1 MQIDGDLSMICERE
15 KYENIVLRL
24 NKLMIQNN
32 LLPSSNCSEY
42 FLFSDYVNLPSFNT
56 PIYFSDTLY
65 SIPLNVQSCIFH
77 NLEKVCFCLRI
88 RENKKAVIEWIESK
102 LNLKRIQNHKNYR
115 RTYYVFETDD
125 VDVLYTMVKMLCN

>member
-1 MQIDGDLSMICERE
+1 MQIDGDLGMICERE

-24 NKLMIQNN
+24 NKLIIQNN
-32 LLPSSNCSEY
+32 LQSGSNCSEY
-42 FLFSDYVNLPSFNT
+42 FLFSDYVSLPSFNI

-65 SIPLNVQSCIFH
+65 ALPSNVRSCIFH
-77 NLEKVCFCLRI
+77 NLEKVCFCLRVQ
-88 RENKKAVIEWIESK
+88 ENKKAIIEWIESK

-125 VDVLYTMVKMLCN
+125 INMLYTLLCIYVN